1 MFLTIIL
8 LRMLIPASVE
18 DGDREFL
25 RTNYKEAAAI
35 YDSVLTAGRDSSV
48 VLWRLARAYVCMADV
63 AEEKDQLDL
72 YRIAGWYAE
81 RSIVADSLIADGHTW
96 RAAALGNIA
105 MYEGGKTKI
114 RLTHE
119 IRNELDL
126 AIRLNP
132 SDDIAYSILGSFYI
146 ALGDVSWIERQL
158 AAIFLGRLPEGGF
171 PEAEQ
176 ALRKA
181 IALAPDVIRHHFEL
195 GRLYLLMGRDS
206 DARTELQRV
215 TTLRPSTG
223 SDPRTQKSAER
234 MILTITRDDE

>member
-1 MFLTIIL
+1 
-8 LRMLIPASVE
+8 MLIPASVE

-63 AEEKDQLDL
+63 ADEKEQLDL

-215 TTLRPSTG
+215 TALRPSTG

>member
-1 MFLTIIL
+1 LYLTIIL
-8 LRMLIPASVE
+8 LRMLIPASVQ

-63 AEEKDQLDL
+63 ADEKDELAL

-81 RSIVADSLIADGHTW
+81 RSIVADSLNSDGHTW

-158 AAIFLGRLPEGGF
+158 AAIFLGRLPDGGF

-206 DARTELQRV
+206 DALTELQRV
-215 TTLRPSTG
+215 TALRPATG